1 MPAHMIFHW
10 QEFVV
15 LLFTAAII
23 WLVLWVVFSFKK
35 RFLSSEQKKSG
46 VAKFTESAAGTGSG
60 TGISQ
65 ITPNRTGSKLRY

>member
-35 RFLSSEQKKSG
+35 RFLSSEQKNQELQSSLNQLQER
-46 VAKFTESAAGTGSG
+46 VQELESH
-60 TGISQ
+60 
-65 ITPNRTGSKLRY
+65 K